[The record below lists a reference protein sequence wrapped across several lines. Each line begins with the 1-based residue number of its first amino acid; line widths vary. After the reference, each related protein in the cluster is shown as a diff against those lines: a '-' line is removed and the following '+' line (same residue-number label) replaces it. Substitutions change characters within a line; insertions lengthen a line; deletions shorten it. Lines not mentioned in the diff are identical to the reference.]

1 MAIDHREG
9 RRLRVLFVDDEASL
23 VALAR
28 YTLERSGWD
37 VVATH
42 DGHEA
47 LAIFERD
54 HNTIDV
60 IVLDLILPDVSGDQL
75 LDRMREIDDT
85 VPVVVASGLAA
96 ERVADLL
103 GRRIAHFVHKP
114 YSLVALPYSL
124 NEALHQAAAVR
135 QRAPYPVAHADL
147 A

>member
-1 MAIDHREG
+1 MAIDHGEG

-37 VVATH
+37 VVAAH

-47 LAIFERD
+47 LAILERD

-60 IVLDLILPDVSGDQL
+60 IVLDPILPDVSGDQL
-75 LDRMREIDDT
+75 LDRMQEIDDT
-85 VPVVVASGLAA
+85 VPVVVASRLEAG
-96 ERVADLL
+96 RVADIL
-103 GRRIAHFVHKP
+103 GRRTAQFVHKP
-114 YSLVALPYSL
+114 YSLVALPCSL
-124 NEALHQAAAVR
+124 NEALGQAAAVR
-135 QRAPYPVAHADL
+135 QRASYPVAHADL